1 MKNNA
6 SILQTEHVSNIL
18 IGFQTIKA
26 SARKNLQHHSLNHL
40 AAWIDQAVVSGASFL
55 ALVVLGRWAGPDQ
68 LGAYAIGMSVL
79 TLLMSAQH
87 SLITRPYSI
96 RLDLAP
102 GEPSQQAFNTLA
114 LSILFSAG
122 AVFLLAA
129 SALTLSAF
137 NDSHGLVKMA
147 WALSLATPFVML
159 REYARKFAFAHLRMI
174 DALIVD
180 AVVAVVSFGL
190 LFWLHWTD
198 QLSAITAII
207 TVGLSC
213 AVGAFGWLFAS
224 RNAFTACLKLLT
236 ATMKSNWSM
245 GKWFLSGQ
253 IAMQIQGYVVYWLT
267 LAIVGVTA
275 TGVFTACMSIVAF
288 ANPILFGFFNVL
300 TPKSVR
306 VLRNEGATGLRR
318 QAALDSLLLA
328 ALMGAFC
335 ILVVTVGS
343 DVMEFLY
350 PGPNFQG
357 YGHILI
363 VLALSA
369 FAGAIGVPASVALAS
384 AEHARAVAGVMSA
397 IALLNVILVWIFMT
411 RWGLLGAAYAV
422 LIVEA
427 IGSLVHW
434 LVFIALV
441 QDKQAPTERVIVN
454 EVQTN
459 R

>member
-1 MKNNA
+1 M
-6 SILQTEHVSNIL
+6 SNIL
-18 IGFQTIKA
+18 MGFQTIKA
-26 SARKNLQHHSLNHL
+26 SARKNLQHHSVNHV

-55 ALVVLGRWAGPDQ
+55 ALVLLGRWTGPDQ

-96 RLDLAP
+96 KLDSAP
-102 GEPSQQAFNTLA
+102 GDPGQQAFNTLA

-122 AVFLLAA
+122 AVFLLVA

-137 NDSHGLVKMA
+137 NSSQGLAKMT
-147 WALSLATPFVML
+147 WALALATPFVML
-159 REYARKFAFAHLRMI
+159 REYARKFAFAHLRMV

-180 AVVAVVSFGL
+180 AVVAAASFGL
-190 LFWLHWTD
+190 ILWLHWTD
-198 QLSAITAII
+198 QLSAITAILS
-207 TVGLSC
+207 VGLSC

-224 RNAFTACLKLLT
+224 RHAFTACLKLLT
-236 ATMKSNWSM
+236 TTMESNWSM
-245 GKWFLSGQ
+245 GKWFLWGQ

-267 LAIVGVTA
+267 LAIVGVTT

-306 VLRNEGATGLRR
+306 VLRNEGTAGLRR

-335 ILVVTVGS
+335 LLVVTVGS

-384 AEHARAVAGVMSA
+384 AEHARAVAGVMSI
-397 IALLNVILVWIFMT
+397 IALMNVIFVWIFMA

-434 LVFIALV
+434 LVFLSLV
-441 QDKQAPTERVIVN
+441 QDKLEPAEKAIVN
-454 EVQTN
+454 ANQVS